1 MAHILIVDDD
11 PLICDWIANVVIGLG
26 HGASYAH
33 TLEEGLRKA
42 HSEPFDI
49 VFIEVRLPDGSGL
62 DSIPKFKSTPP
73 FPEIIVIT
81 GLGDPDEAEL
91 AVKSGAWDYLEKPA
105 SINAIK
111 LPVIHALE
119 YRAERNSGRPAM
131 VLSRETIV
139 GNSPK
144 LNACL
149 ELLAQ
154 AAGSDANVLIAGE
167 TGTGKELF
175 ATEGLFF

>member
-1 MAHILIVDDD
+1 VAHILIVDDD

-33 TLEEGLRKA
+33 TLEEGLRKTQ
-42 HSEPFDI
+42 SEPFDI
-49 VFIEVRLPDGSGL
+49 VFIDVRLPDGSGL

-91 AVKSGAWDYLEKPA
+91 AIKSGAWDYLEKPA

-131 VLSRETIV
+131 ARATSSPPAPMASMAKPAAEGVCESAPSMVLPGTPKRSR
-139 GNSPK
+139 
-144 LNACL
+144 
-149 ELLAQ
+149 
-154 AAGSDANVLIAGE
+154 
-167 TGTGKELF
+167 
-175 ATEGLFF
+175 